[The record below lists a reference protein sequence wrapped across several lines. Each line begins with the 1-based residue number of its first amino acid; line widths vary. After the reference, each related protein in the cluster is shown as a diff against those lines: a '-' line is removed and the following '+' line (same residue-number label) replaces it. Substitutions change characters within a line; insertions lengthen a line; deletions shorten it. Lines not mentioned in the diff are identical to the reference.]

1 MKFMDDCTKRER
13 ESSSLFA
20 KALKRQSDNVGDSME
35 PAIIRSTFF
44 FLEKTN
50 AKKYSDVLSHGLNTI
65 KWKESS
71 SSNWKFIANIHI
83 YAWRDLG
90 KEKMPIN

>member
-1 MKFMDDCTKRER
+1 MKFMDDCTKR

-20 KALKRQSDNVGDSME
+20 KALKRQSDNVVDSME
-35 PAIIRSTFF
+35 AAIIGAQHFF

-83 YAWRDLG
+83 YAWRDLETQG
-90 KEKMPIN
+90 KNAD